1 MINGLAPLQK
11 LDQYRDLYVVIA
23 VILVILMMIMP
34 VPAFLLD
41 ILLAC
46 NISLSLLILLLSMNI
61 REPLELSAF
70 PTLLLLSTLFRL
82 SLSVSSTRLILLEA
96 NAGNIIRA
104 FGNFVVG
111 GNYIVGFIIFL
122 ILVIVQFIVI
132 TKGSERVAEVAA
144 RFTLDA
150 MPGKQMSIDA
160 DLNAGLISEAE
171 ARQKRIMIQRE
182 ADFYGS
188 MDGASKFIKGDAI
201 AGILIVVID
210 FIGGL
215 LIGMFQR
222 NLDFQQAMN
231 LYTLLT
237 VGDGLVSQIPALLI
251 STATGIVVTRAASEN
266 NLGHDLNEQLLNNP
280 KVLAVTSGVLLLFAI
295 VPGLPFVPFFI
306 LSGLFGT
313 IAYLLWR
320 EQAAAET
327 TAAQTQAIQE
337 QEEKRQPES
346 VLSLLQ
352 VDQIELEIG
361 YSLIPLVDTDQGGDM
376 LERITM
382 IRRQCALELGMIV
395 PVIRIRDNLQLQPD
409 GYVIK
414 IKGIEVGSGQL
425 LLSHYLAMD
434 AGNVVETV
442 PGEPTKEPAFG
453 LDALWISEENR
464 ERAEIAGYT
473 VVDAPSVLATHLTEV
488 IKSHAHELLGRQEVQ
503 TLLDSLRNEYSAVI
517 NELVPNLMSVGEI
530 QKVLQN
536 LLREQVPI
544 RNLVTILEALADAAP
559 ISKDIDYLTEYVR
572 EALARQISRQYLE
585 NDILSV
591 LTLDQNWETVIAEGI
606 EHTERGSIISVE
618 PRLLQ
623 SLFVQLKA
631 ALESTALPY
640 PVILV
645 SPSIRLAFKRLTE
658 RNFPGLIVLS
668 FDEIVP
674 EIQVQAAG
682 MVKWPY
688 ENQEIPG

>member
-1 MINGLAPLQK
+1 LINGLAPLHK
-11 LDQYRDLYVVIA
+11 LNQYRDLYVVIA

-606 EHTERGSIISVE
+606 EHTERGSIISVG

>member
-1 MINGLAPLQK
+1 MINGLAPFQK
-11 LDQYRDLYVVIA
+11 LTKYQDIYVVIA
-23 VILVILMMIMP
+23 VVMIVLMMILP
-34 VPAFLLD
+34 LPPFLLD

-61 REPLELSAF
+61 HEPLELSVF

-82 SLSVSSTRLILLEA
+82 ALSISSTRLILLQA
-96 NAGNIIRA
+96 DAGNIIRA

-111 GNYIVGFIIFL
+111 GNYIVGFIIFI
-122 ILVIVQFIVI
+122 ILVVVQFIVI

-188 MDGASKFIKGDAI
+188 MDGASKFVKGDAI
-201 AGILIVVID
+201 AGVIIVVID

-222 NLDFQQAMN
+222 NLDFQQA
-231 LYTLLT
+231 LTQYTLLT

-251 STATGIVVTRAASEN
+251 STATGIIVTRAASEN
-266 NLGHDLNEQLLNNP
+266 NLGQDLNQQLMTSP
-280 KVLAVTSGVLLLFAI
+280 KVLAVTSGVLMLLAV
-295 VPGLPFVPFFI
+295 VPGLPFIPFFI
-306 LSGLFGT
+306 LAGLFGGT
-313 IAYLLWR
+313 SYLLWR
-320 EQAAAET
+320 EQEIAETAAAET
-327 TAAQTQAIQE
+327 QASQE
-337 QEEKRQPES
+337 QEEQRHPES

-361 YSLIPLVDTDQGGDM
+361 YSLIPLVDSEQGGDM
-376 LERITM
+376 LDRITM
-382 IRRQCALELGMIV
+382 IRRQCAIELGMIV
-395 PVIRIRDNLQLQPD
+395 PVIRIRDNLQLQPNE
-409 GYVIK
+409 YVIK
-414 IKGIEVGSGQL
+414 IKGIEVGTGQL
-425 LLSHYLAMD
+425 LLNHYLAMD
-434 AGNVVETV
+434 AGNVVDKV

-488 IKSHAHELLGRQEVQ
+488 IKNHAHELLGRQEVQ
-503 TLLDSLRNEYSAVI
+503 TLLDSLRNDYSAVI
-517 NELVPNLMSVGEI
+517 SELVPNLMTVGEI

-544 RNLVTILEALADAAP
+544 RNLVTILEALADAAA

-591 LTLDQNWETVIAEGI
+591 LTLDQNWETMIAEGI

-623 SLFVQLKA
+623 SLFIELKNT
-631 ALESTALPY
+631 LERTALPY

-645 SPSIRLAFKRLTE
+645 SPNIRLAFKRLTE

-668 FDEIVP
+668 FAEIVP
-674 EIQVQAAG
+674 EIQVQAVG

-688 ENQEIPG
+688 ENQEVSS